1 MEKIIEAAKEVAYT
15 VGDWFDYNIDRIQ
28 VVLLVFAFASGLI
41 LFMSILKEEAPAFNR
56 AILQGYK
63 MEEVALQ
70 SWEDYSD
77 DQYRLVGT
85 DGTVYLVSKDKTIL
99 VCDQEET
106 LSK

>member
-1 MEKIIEAAKEVAYT
+1 MLSVP
-15 VGDWFDYNIDRIQ
+15 
-28 VVLLVFAFASGLI
+28 VFATLSFI
-41 LFMSILKEEAPAFNR
+41 TTPKETAPVFNR

-77 DQYRLVGT
+77 TQLKLVAT

-99 VCDQEET
+99 VSDQKVET
-106 LSK
+106 LSN